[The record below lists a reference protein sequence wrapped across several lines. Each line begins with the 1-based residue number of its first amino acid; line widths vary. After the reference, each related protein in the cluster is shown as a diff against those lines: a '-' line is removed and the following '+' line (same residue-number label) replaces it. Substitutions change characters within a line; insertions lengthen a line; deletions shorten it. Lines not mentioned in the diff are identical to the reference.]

1 MDFDLSKPQK
11 LLKETAREFL
21 ARECKP
27 ERVRELM
34 ETETAHDDKL
44 WQSIADQGWT
54 GLIIPEEHG
63 GLGLGLVEMA
73 VVAEEMGRA
82 CLPGAFLSTLT
93 ASALIERA
101 GSAEQRAK
109 YLELIAAGELKAT
122 VAFLEEGAN
131 WDADAV
137 KLEATREGGNFSV
150 TGKKLFVPDA
160 GVADLLICVARD
172 GDSLSLL
179 PVAREAEGVHVK
191 PMPSMDGTRK
201 VYEVSFEGV
210 TLTEAD
216 ALGANGDARGAL
228 GGALEVATAVLCAE
242 MVGGMGWVLDTTV
255 EYAKTRQQFGRP
267 IGSFQAVQ
275 HQCADMLLM
284 TESARS
290 AAYYA
295 AYALTVNDPAAR
307 GAVSIAKAY
316 CSDAYREVGNRG
328 VQVHG
333 GIGFTWEHDL
343 QLYYKRSKSSE
354 TLFGDATFHRER
366 IARLIVDGN
375 AEVRER
381 TAKTDTETL
390 TAQLQAAEHDAAAD
404 VAANAAVSQNRL
416 R

>member
-1 MDFDLSKPQK
+1 MDFDLNKPQK
-11 LLKETAREFL
+11 LLKESARDFL

-27 ERVRELM
+27 GRVRQLM
-34 ETETAHDDKL
+34 ETDTAHDDAL
-44 WQSIADQGWT
+44 WQAIADQGWT

-93 ASALIERA
+93 AAALIERA

-109 YLELIAAGELKAT
+109 YLEPIAAGELKAT
-122 VAFLEEGAN
+122 VAFLEEGAS

-137 KLEATREGGNFSV
+137 KLEAVRGGGGNFSV

-160 GVADLLICVARD
+160 GVADLLICVARERE
-172 GDSLSLL
+172 GLVLL
-179 PVAREAEGVHVK
+179 PVEREAEGVTVK

-201 VYEVSFEGV
+201 LYEVAFEGT
-210 TLTEAD
+210 TLKEAD
-216 ALGANGDARGAL
+216 ALGADGDARGAL
-228 GGALEVATAVLCAE
+228 NGALEVATVVLCAE
-242 MVGGMGWVLDTTV
+242 MVGGMQWVLDTTV
-255 EYAKTRQQFGRP
+255 EYAKTRQQFGRA

-284 TESARS
+284 TESSRS
-290 AAYYA
+290 ASYYA
-295 AYALTVNDPAAR
+295 AWALTENDPQAS
-307 GAVSIAKAY
+307 GAVAIAKAY

-375 AEVRER
+375 QDARA
-381 TAKTDTETL
+381 AKTK
-390 TAQLQAAEHDAAAD
+390 AIAAE
-404 VAANAAVSQNRL
+404 
-416 R
+416 

>member
-11 LLKETAREFL
+11 LLKDSARDFL

-34 ETETAHDDKL
+34 ETETAHDDQL
-44 WQSIADQGWT
+44 WQAIADQGWT
-54 GLIIPEEHG
+54 GLAIPEEHG

-73 VVAEEMGRA
+73 VIAEEMGRA
-82 CLPGAFLSTLT
+82 CLPGAFLSTFL
-93 ASALIERA
+93 AAALIERA

-109 YLELIAAGELKAT
+109 YLEPLAAGELKAT
-122 VAFLEEGAN
+122 VALLEAGAN
-131 WDADAV
+131 WEADAV
-137 KLEATREGGNFSV
+137 KLGAAREDGSFSL
-150 TGKKLFVPDA
+150 TGRKLFVPDA
-160 GVADLLICVARD
+160 GVADLLICVARS
-172 GDSLSLL
+172 GESLVLL
-179 PVAREAEGVHVK
+179 PVERDADGLDIK

-201 VYEVSFEGV
+201 VYEVAFNGV
-210 TLTEAD
+210 MVAKAD
-216 ALGANGDARGAL
+216 VLGADGDASGAL
-228 GGALEVATAVLCAE
+228 QGALEVATVALCAE
-242 MVGGMGWVLDTTV
+242 MVGGMQWLLDTTV

-295 AYALTVNDPAAR
+295 AWALTEGDPAAS

-366 IARLIVDGN
+366 IARLILN
-375 AEVRER
+375 SHAALPSRE
-381 TAKTDTETL
+381 AKAGAETL
-390 TAQLQAAEHDAAAD
+390 AEAETD
-404 VAANAAVSQNRL
+404 VVDVTANAAVTERSGREV
-416 R
+416 RR